1 MPFVYILTNRNN
13 EVLYVGVTNNL
24 TRRIYE
30 HCSKYTKSF
39 SNKYNL
45 TKLVYCESCNSMIDA
60 IRREKQLK
68 AWRRDWK
75 RALVTERN
83 PHWEDLLPEDKSIS

>member
-1 MPFVYILTNRNN
+1 MAFVYILTNRSN

-24 TRRIYE
+24 VRRIYE
-30 HCSKYTKSF
+30 HQSKAIDGF
-39 SNKYNL
+39 SKKYNL
-45 TKLVYCESCNSMIDA
+45 TKLVYCEHCSSMLDA

-75 RALVTERN
+75 RALITAQN
-83 PHWEDLLPEDKSIS
+83 PHWEDLSL

>member
-1 MPFVYILTNRNN
+1 MPFVYILTNRSN

-24 TRRIYE
+24 SRRIYE
-30 HCSKYTKSF
+30 HHSKYTESF

-45 TKLVYCESCNSMIDA
+45 MKLVYCESCRSMLDA

-75 RALVTERN
+75 RALVTAQN
-83 PHWEDLLPEDKSIS
+83 PHWKDLLS